1 MYVWEHGVTAGIGN
15 ERYAITREKSG
26 RGGSDKVHTK
36 GRDLDPWTTL
46 PTVEYR
52 RIICVVRYEEKLP
65 SIKEP
70 RTEDLLSRFFFFF
83 DPVGIRTRGWQLR
96 GIGACF
102 FRKQETA
109 SKIERIA
116 RHIGVHRSRRYQAL
130 AETWAYP
137 SKRYNCREGHAV
149 HSVPRMQISSSI
161 LRKRRSKSENSGGR
175 DSYRPE

>member
-70 RTEDLLSRFFFFF
+70 RTEDLLSRFFFFLILSGSGQGDGNYAASVHASF
-83 DPVGIRTRGWQLR
+83 ANKKQRLR
-96 GIGACF
+96 LKG
-102 FRKQETA
+102 
-109 SKIERIA
+109 
-116 RHIGVHRSRRYQAL
+116 
-130 AETWAYP
+130 
-137 SKRYNCREGHAV
+137 
-149 HSVPRMQISSSI
+149 
-161 LRKRRSKSENSGGR
+161 
-175 DSYRPE
+175 